1 MPGHDR
7 GGRSQGPF
15 IERWFL
21 IREAIRGSDRDY
33 TAGPVGSALILL
45 SVPMVLEM
53 AMESLFA
60 VVDVFFVAR
69 VGADAVATV
78 GVTESMLTIVY
89 TVAMGLGI
97 GATAVVARR
106 MGEKDDEGAA
116 QAAAQAIALGL
127 LISIAVGV
135 FGYLNA
141 ERLLRVMGA
150 TPAMIESS
158 LGYAQVMFAG
168 NATVT
173 LLFLNNAIF
182 RGAGDPVIAM
192 RVLGIGNAINIVMDP
207 VLIFGLG
214 PFPELGVTGA
224 AVATNTG
231 RGIAVVIQ
239 FWMLWSGKSR
249 IHITRRHLE
258 LVPAVMWNV
267 CRLSGVGFLQIL
279 IDTSSYIGLVRVIAT
294 FGSEALAG
302 YTIGIRVIIFAMMP
316 AWGLGNAAATMVGQ
330 ALGAGKP
337 ERAEEAVWT
346 AAKYNAWVLGVV
358 GALFVAFAPQ
368 IVAIFTADAAVA
380 PNAIACLRIVSGGF
394 VFFAYG
400 LVLTQA
406 FNGAGDTWTPTWINL
421 GSFWCLQI
429 PLAWLLAIQ
438 FDMGPNGVYIAM
450 TVAFSTLAI
459 VSGLIFRRGR
469 WKTQKV

>member
-1 MPGHDR
+1 MK
-7 GGRSQGPF
+7 
-15 IERWFL
+15 RWWSLFL
-21 IREAIRGSDRDY
+21 EAIRGSDRDY
-33 TAGPVGSALILL
+33 TVGPVGSALVLL

-69 VGADAVATV
+69 VGAEAVATV

-106 MGEKDDEGAA
+106 MGEKDDDGAA

-150 TPAMIESS
+150 TPSMIESS

-182 RGAGDPVIAM
+182 RGAGDPAIAM
-192 RVLGIGNAINIVMDP
+192 RVLWIGNGINIVMDP

-231 RGIAVVIQ
+231 RGIAVLIQ
-239 FWMLWSGKSR
+239 FWTLWSGKSR

-294 FGSEALAG
+294 FGSDALAG

-337 ERAEEAVWT
+337 DRANEAVWT
-346 AAKYNAWVLGVV
+346 AAKYNALVLGVV

-421 GSFWCLQI
+421 GSFWFLQI

-438 FDMGPNGVYIAM
+438 FGMGPAGVYIAM

-469 WKTQKV
+469 WKTKKV